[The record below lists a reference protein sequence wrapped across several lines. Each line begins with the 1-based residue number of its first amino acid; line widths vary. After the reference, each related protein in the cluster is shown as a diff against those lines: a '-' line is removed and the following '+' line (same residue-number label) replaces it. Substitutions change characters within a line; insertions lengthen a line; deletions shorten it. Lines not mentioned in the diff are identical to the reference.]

1 MKAPD
6 WTDRAEC
13 RDMETALFY
22 PGNHG
27 IGTEAVQACQRCRV
41 VAECLAEANQCE
53 GQTKAEVFGYRAGM
67 TAIARLEYRRNLKQM
82 AS

>member
-1 MKAPD
+1 MNNPD

-41 VAECLAEANQCE
+41 VAECLA
-53 GQTKAEVFGYRAGM
+53 T
-67 TAIARLEYRRNLKQM
+67 TA
-82 AS
+82 